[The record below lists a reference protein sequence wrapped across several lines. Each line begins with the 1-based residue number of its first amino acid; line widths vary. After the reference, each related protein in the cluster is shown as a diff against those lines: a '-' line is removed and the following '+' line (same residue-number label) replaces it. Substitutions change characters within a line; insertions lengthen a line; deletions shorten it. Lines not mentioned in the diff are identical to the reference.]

1 VDEPRSLTREEAEER
16 AALIAIGRYDIAV
29 DLTGLEEG
37 EAIRAVSDV
46 RFTCTS
52 PGASTFIDCAA
63 DVVSV
68 VLNGRE
74 IGAEAV
80 GGRVALESLASDN
93 TLVVESVQRS
103 TKHGGG
109 AKRYVDA
116 SDNEVYLWT
125 SFEPDDARRVWA
137 CFDQPDLKAP
147 FAFTVTAPARWTV
160 LSNSGG
166 PTIETVNGSRRW
178 TFAPTPPLSTYIPV
192 VNAGPFYEIRAERGG
207 HDLGL
212 YARQSLA
219 PFLDRDAEELFSL
232 TDAGLAFFGE
242 QFNLPFPQR
251 KYDTVFVPDMGGAME
266 NWGCV
271 TWSDASLHRSPPSY
285 LERESRALVLL
296 HEMAHMWFGD
306 MVTMRWWDDLWLNE
320 AFAEWAC
327 HWAAASATPYTEAWS
342 TFLAGWKLGGYSAD
356 MAPTTHPIR
365 QPVRDVAAAAATFDQ
380 ITYPKGASVLKQL
393 VAFVGEEAFLTGLR
407 TYFSRHAW
415 GNTVLDDMMGAIEE
429 ASGRDLSGW
438 VRGWLDTAGT
448 DRLVLER
455 AADGGLALRAS
466 GPKGGPPRPHRLDI
480 GVYDKTPDGAL
491 VRRELIALETSGE
504 LTPVGEIPSA
514 DLLLVNDED
523 LTFASTRP
531 DVESRQ
537 TLMAAAGR
545 LPSAVS
551 RAVAVTTAWDMLMTA
566 DISTEEFVRC
576 VTGVLA
582 RETADSAVEPFLR
595 LAVMA
600 AERWAPAA
608 LRDALMSDVAAVCLT
623 LAENPAHRA
632 SALRAL
638 ARIAVTP
645 AHLDALRVAADG
657 QVDLRWRI
665 LIRSA
670 ELGVYEQSAV
680 DDLVARDPD
689 PESWVR
695 ALAVRAAT
703 PDPVAKQQVWETIVD
718 RHEVPMGPPVVDVAT
733 AFWRPGQDDIL
744 APYAERYR
752 AAMPTMHRAGMVAA
766 INVSAA
772 MYPWYGVDSAFAD
785 DLVGSA
791 AAPEVSPLVRRTAL
805 ELTDLLRRVLT
816 ARGAITRP
824 PTPPTTADLG

>member
-1 VDEPRSLTREEAEER
+1 MDAPQSLTREEAEER
-16 AALIAIGRYDIAV
+16 AALIAVGRYDIAV
-29 DLTGLEEG
+29 DLTDLEEG
-37 EAIRAVSDV
+37 EAIRSVSEV

-80 GGRVALESLASDN
+80 SGRIELPSLASDN
-93 TLVVESVQRS
+93 TVVVESVQRS

-125 SFEPDDARRVWA
+125 TFEPDDARRVWA

-166 PTIETVNGSRRW
+166 PTVEAVDGHRRW
-178 TFAPTPPLSTYIPV
+178 TFPDTPPLSTYIPV
-192 VNAGPFYEIRAERGG
+192 VNAGPFFELRSERGG
-207 HDLGL
+207 FDLGL

-219 PFLDRDAEELFSL
+219 PFLERDAEELFSL
-232 TDAGLAFFGE
+232 TAAGLAFFGE

-271 TWSDASLHRSPPSY
+271 TWSDASLHRSAPSY

-327 HWAAASATPYTEAWS
+327 HWAAVSATPYTEAWS
-342 TFLAGWKLGGYSAD
+342 SFLAGWKLGGYSSD

-393 VAFVGEEAFLTGLR
+393 VAFVGEDAFIAGLR
-407 TYFSRHAW
+407 SYFSRHAW

-455 AADGGLALRAS
+455 ADGGGLALRAS

-480 GVYDKTPDGAL
+480 GVYDQSPDGAL

-504 LTPVGEIPSA
+504 VTPVGEIPSA
-514 DLLLVNDED
+514 HLLLVNDED

-531 DVESRQ
+531 DAESRQ
-537 TLMAAAGR
+537 TLMASAGL

-551 RAVAVTTAWDMLMTA
+551 RSVAVTTAWDMLMTA
-566 DISTEEFVRC
+566 DISTEDFVRC

-582 RETADSAVEPFLR
+582 RETADSGVEPFLR
-595 LAVMA
+595 LAVTA
-600 AERWAPAA
+600 AERWSPAPV
-608 LRDALMSDVAAVCLT
+608 RDALMSEVADVCLT
-623 LAENPAHRA
+623 LATDPARRA
-632 SALRAL
+632 PALRAL
-638 ARIAVTP
+638 ARTAVTTTQ
-645 AHLDALRVAADG
+645 LDAVRAAADG
-657 QVDLRWRI
+657 GVDLRWRV
-665 LIRSA
+665 LIRTA
-670 ELGVYEQSAV
+670 EMGGYEQSAV
-680 DDLVARDPD
+680 DELVASDPD

-703 PDPVAKQQVWETIVD
+703 PDPVAKQEIWDAIIE
-718 RHEVPMGPPVVDVAT
+718 RHDVPMGPPLVDVAT

-752 AAMPTMHRAGMVAA
+752 AAMPTMHRAGMTAA
-766 INVSAA
+766 ITVSAA
-772 MYPWYGVDSAFAD
+772 MFPWYGVDSAFAD
-785 DLVGSA
+785 ELVGSA
-791 AAPEVSPLVRRTAL
+791 TAPEVSPLVRRTAV

-816 ARGAITRP
+816 ARGTATRP
-824 PTPPTTADLG
+824 PTS